1 MKVSEQRFSHLP
13 TNKREANILHI
24 LKAIMSKDMLTLT
37 GLWNFECKEAT
48 SEQSHDLLNFRSI
61 GQEAFEAYVSNKL
74 LSLPSTPAPM
84 RRK

>member
-1 MKVSEQRFSHLP
+1 
-13 TNKREANILHI
+13 
-24 LKAIMSKDMLTLT
+24 MLTLT

-84 RRK
+84 RRKRLCTFSTTKVQKQRIKLVEHERMPFLG